1 MNKGMLWYDNN
12 TKLNIENRVQK
23 AVEFFI
29 EKYGYKPQCCFV
41 NPDMAEEP
49 IKIKD
54 NIKIVP
60 NEKVLKNHIWLE
72 MAQE

>member
-12 TKLNIENRVQK
+12 TKLNIEKRVMK

-29 EKYGYKPQCCFV
+29 EKYGYTPQCCFV
-41 NPDMAEEP
+41 HPDMADEP
-49 IKIKD
+49 MKINN

-60 NEKVLKNHIWLE
+60 NERILKNHIWLE
-72 MAQE
+72 MA

>member
-12 TKLNIENRVQK
+12 TKLNIEKRVLK

-29 EKYGYKPQCCFV
+29 EKYGYPPQCCFV
-41 NPDMAEEP
+41 NPDMTDEP
-49 IKIKD
+49 MEIKN

-60 NEKVLKNHIWLE
+60 SERILKDHIWLE